1 METRTNVAYGQT
13 NLSGIEMEDNAAY
26 TTVSSQSGP
35 STIETDDNV
44 AYGTSIHRGSS
55 NIATTENVAY
65 ITTTTSA
72 QAGAKNSEVD
82 DISPYYAI
90 ITANI

>member
-1 METRTNVAYGQT
+1 MEIRTNVAYGQT

-26 TTVSSQSGP
+26 TTISSQSGP

-44 AYGTSIHRGSS
+44 AYGTSIFGNSE
-55 NIATTENVAY
+55 NIATSENIAY
-65 ITTTTSA
+65 TTT
-72 QAGAKNSEVD
+72 QAGARSSEID
-82 DISPYYAI
+82 EISPYYAI

>member
-1 METRTNVAYGQT
+1 MEIRTNVACGQT

-26 TTVSSQSGP
+26 TTISSQSGP

-44 AYGTSIHRGSS
+44 AYGTSIHRGTS
-55 NIATTENVAY
+55 NIATTENAAY
-65 ITTTTSA
+65 TTNTSA
-72 QAGAKNSEVD
+72 QAGARNSEID